1 MIACHTDPMDLS
13 SRRIVGLLAEESRR
27 RVVAA
32 MILGATELGDISK
45 TSGVGEREV
54 VDALDRLDNAGLV
67 ESLGEG
73 RFHLLEQ
80 AFKMAAR
87 NEADPTPSTEFP
99 DHSPEQQRILD
110 QAFDGERLIRM
121 PSKWSHKLVVLDH
134 LVQRFEPGEKYSER
148 QVNAMLSKADTDTA
162 TLRRYLVDASM
173 LDRAEGQYWRSGG
186 TFDTE

>member
-1 MIACHTDPMDLS
+1 MGLS
-13 SRRIVGLLAEESRR
+13 SRRLVGLLAEESRR

-32 MILGATELGDISK
+32 MILGASELGDISK
-45 TSGVGEREV
+45 TSGIAERDL
-54 VDALDRLDNAGLV
+54 VDALDRLTNAGLV
-67 ESLGEG
+67 ESLGDG

-87 NEADPTPSTEFP
+87 NEADPAPSTDFP
-99 DHSPEQQRILD
+99 DRSPEQQRILD
-110 QAFDGERLIRM
+110 QVFDGERLLRM

-148 QVNAMLSKADTDTA
+148 QVNAMLAKADTDTA

-173 LDRAEGQYWRSGG
+173 LDRADGHYWRSGG
-186 TFDTE
+186 TFDID